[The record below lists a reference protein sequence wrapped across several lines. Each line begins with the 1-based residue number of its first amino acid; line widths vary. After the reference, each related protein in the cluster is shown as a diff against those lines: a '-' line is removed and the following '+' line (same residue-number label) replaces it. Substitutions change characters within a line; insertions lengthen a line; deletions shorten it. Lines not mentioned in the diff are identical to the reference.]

1 MIFVTPYDLQ
11 SKKCLAASNVS
22 PFESLANALTAHTEA
37 NPRLIRHSR
46 RLLLLDFNGAGLA
59 FSDYRIR
66 YEQ

>member
-22 PFESLANALTAHTEA
+22 PFESLPSALAANVEA
-37 NPRLIRHSR
+37 GPRIIRQSK

-66 YEQ
+66 YE